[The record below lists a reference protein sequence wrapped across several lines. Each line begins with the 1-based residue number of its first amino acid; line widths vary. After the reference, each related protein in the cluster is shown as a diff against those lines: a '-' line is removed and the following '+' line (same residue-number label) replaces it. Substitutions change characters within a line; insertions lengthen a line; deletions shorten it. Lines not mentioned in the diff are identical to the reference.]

1 MAAQRG
7 TTHKFEMTT
16 LVKCFFKGLNTLSN
30 IESGRLK
37 QKIRLVN
44 LSQGWE
50 FNTKINWIP
59 NVLSKFDYCL
69 DICQEAGEA
78 LFENLIWCDIF
89 IYTKIYWNVFY
100 LLF

>member
-1 MAAQRG
+1 VTFISKLSCCDIDCTFLFPMAAQRG

-44 LSQGWE
+44 LSQG
-50 FNTKINWIP
+50 
-59 NVLSKFDYCL
+59 
-69 DICQEAGEA
+69 
-78 LFENLIWCDIF
+78 
-89 IYTKIYWNVFY
+89 
-100 LLF
+100 